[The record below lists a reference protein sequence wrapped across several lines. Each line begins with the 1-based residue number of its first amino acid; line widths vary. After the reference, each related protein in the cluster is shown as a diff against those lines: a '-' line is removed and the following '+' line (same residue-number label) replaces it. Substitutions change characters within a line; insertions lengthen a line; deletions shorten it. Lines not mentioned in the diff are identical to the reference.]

1 MDTSFDYGI
10 SDSIIENNKCAY
22 NDTFYIEDEILN
34 KNYPINN
41 FLFQN
46 NQGNNQ
52 KGILIKDNSNPFN
65 FYTNKEND
73 SFNED
78 IPNQEQIYF
87 FSFSNNHNN
96 KVITNINKETNLIDL
111 KADQSKVKQIFEIKK
126 DYLPKLFTE
135 SSINLII
142 RQYDISKEL
151 KLKLLLNINIK
162 NNDIVQIKRVLESNT
177 KKRRKTCENN
187 LYRTDHILIK
197 LINIIDSSLINFINN
212 LIICLYPKEKIYH
225 ILDGIISL
233 NHIDEQDLKMVIKKN
248 AYIFRGKLETIE
260 EKLNLLNL
268 SLKKYFSVK
277 ISPIYDKSKYP
288 SNYNEL
294 IIEKLLNEKDNR
306 DIFDFILNDLLIKDW
321 LEIILYKKD
330 LKDFDKYYS
339 FDKTKKNKIK
349 ENIERIDKYIN
360 KIYKKG
366 EIYLQCFIF
375 IAYNLYRFLIIKEK
389 RKKTKTGNEGE
400 KIENLGLKSLVENQ
414 KIEN

>member
-1 MDTSFDYGI
+1 MFT
-10 SDSIIENNKCAY
+10 NNQ
-22 NDTFYIEDEILN
+22 
-34 KNYPINN
+34 INN
-41 FLFQN
+41 QN
-46 NQGNNQ
+46 
-52 KGILIKDNSNPFN
+52 IFLIKDYSNPSN
-65 FYTNKEND
+65 FYQKKEND

-96 KVITNINKETNLIDL
+96 KVITNINKETNLTDL

-126 DYLPKLFTE
+126 DCRPKLFTE
-135 SSINLII
+135 SSINIII

-151 KLKLLLNINIK
+151 KLKLLLNTNAK
-162 NNDIVQIKRVLESNT
+162 NNDIEQIKRVLESNT

-212 LIICLYPKEKIYH
+212 LIISLYPKEKIYH

-233 NHIDEQDLKMVIKKN
+233 NHIDD
-248 AYIFRGKLETIE
+248 
-260 EKLNLLNL
+260 
-268 SLKKYFSVK
+268 
-277 ISPIYDKSKYP
+277 DKSKYP

-321 LEIILYKKD
+321 IEIILYKKD

-339 FDKTKKNKIK
+339 FDKTKRNKIK

-366 EIYLQCFIF
+366 KIYFHCFIF

-389 RKKTKTGNEGE
+389 RKKTKIGDEGE
-400 KIENLGLKSLVENQ
+400 KIEKFGLKKFSRKSKN
-414 KIEN
+414 